1 MKKNLRLLL
10 SLFCALCVLLSPG
23 LPAAL
28 AAEGSLRYVVL
39 GDSIGYGAGVL
50 NPDEA
55 CYGRIV
61 ADTNGYD
68 YQNHAV
74 SGNRTDHLLRH
85 LKRSEVA
92 AAVQQ
97 ADIISISIG
106 GNDYLTDNV
115 TGLVLDATLCN
126 DYSRMDKITARLKE
140 NFAAIIGKI
149 RDLNP
154 DAVILMQTL
163 YNPGTGINKAP
174 YQAAVNRL
182 NDLIRAYLAAHPGAF
197 TIVDVAAAFG
207 TDRSYIAQDSIHP
220 SARGNER
227 IAQVILRALKQ
238 LGLGTKTE
246 PVVLHKG
253 VDQSDRS
260 LAALPLRLQMFRYLF
275 ALLRVYCTMPE

>member
-1 MKKNLRLLL
+1 MKTTRLLL
-10 SLFCALCVLLSPG
+10 SLLLS
-23 LPAAL
+23 LALTCACFAPAAFAVDVPL
-28 AAEGSLRYVVL
+28 QYVVL

-74 SGNRTDHLLRH
+74 SGNKTEHLLRH
-85 LKRSEVA
+85 LDRAEVS
-92 AAVQQ
+92 AAVKQ

-115 TGLVLDATLCN
+115 TGLVLDATFRN
-126 DYSRMDKITARLKE
+126 DYSRMDKITAQLKL
-140 NFAAIIGKI
+140 NFAAIIEKI
-149 RDLNP
+149 RALNP

-174 YQAAVNRL
+174 YQAATNRL
-182 NDLIRAYLAAHPGAF
+182 NDLIRDYLASHPGAF

-207 TDRSYIAQDSIHP
+207 TDRTYIAQDSIHP

-227 IAQVILRALKQ
+227 IAEVILRTLKT
-238 LGLGTKTE
+238 LGLGDATV

-253 VDQSDRS
+253 VDQNDHS
-260 LAALPLRLQMFRYLF
+260 LSAIPLRLQMFRYLF
-275 ALLRVYCTMPE
+275 ELMRYYMTMQK

>member
-1 MKKNLRLLL
+1 MKTTRFLLSLLCVLTLLL
-10 SLFCALCVLLSPG
+10 SLCA
-23 LPAAL
+23 PAAF
-28 AAEGSLRYVVL
+28 AADAPLQYVVL

-61 ADTNGYD
+61 ADTNGYA

-74 SGNRTDHLLRH
+74 SGNRTDHLLAH
-85 LKRSEVA
+85 LDHAEVT
-92 AAVQQ
+92 AAVKN

-115 TGLVLDATLCN
+115 TGLVLDATFRN
-126 DYSRMDKITARLKE
+126 DYSQMDKITAQLKL
-140 NFAAIIGKI
+140 NFAAIIEKI
-149 RDLNP
+149 RGLNP

-163 YNPGTGINKAP
+163 YNPGKGINKAP
-174 YQAAVNRL
+174 YQAATNRL

-207 TDRSYIAQDSIHP
+207 TDRTYIAQDSIHP

-227 IAQVILRALKQ
+227 IAEVILRTLKT
-238 LGLGTKTE
+238 LGLGDATV

-253 VDQSDRS
+253 VDQNDHS
-260 LAALPLRLQMFRYLF
+260 LSAIPLRLQMFRYLF
-275 ALLRVYCTMPE
+275 ELMRYYMTMQK

>member
-1 MKKNLRLLL
+1 MKTTRFLLSLLCILTLLL
-10 SLFCALCVLLSPG
+10 SLCA
-23 LPAAL
+23 PAAF
-28 AAEGSLRYVVL
+28 AADAPLRYVVL

-74 SGNRTDHLLRH
+74 SGNKTEHLLRH
-85 LKRSEVA
+85 LDRAEVS
-92 AAVQQ
+92 AAVRE

-115 TGLVLDATLCN
+115 TGLVLDATFCN
-126 DYSRMDKITARLKE
+126 DYSRMDKITARLKL
-140 NFAAIIGKI
+140 NFAAIIEKI
-149 RDLNP
+149 RALNP

-174 YQAAVNRL
+174 YQAATNRL
-182 NDLIRAYLAAHPGAF
+182 NDLIRAYLASHPGAF

-207 TDRSYIAQDSIHP
+207 FDRNYIAQDSIHP
-220 SARGNER
+220 SAKGNER
-227 IAQVILRALKQ
+227 IAEVILRTLKT
-238 LGLGTKTE
+238 LGLGDATV

-253 VDQSDRS
+253 VDQNDHS
-260 LAALPLRLQMFRYLF
+260 LSALPLRLQMFRYLF
-275 ALLRVYCTMPE
+275 ELMRYYMTMQ

>member
-1 MKKNLRLLL
+1 MKAFQKTLAVL
-10 SLFCALCVLLSPG
+10 CALCVLLLAG

-28 AAEGSLRYVVL
+28 AAETPLQYVVL

-61 ADTNGYD
+61 ADTNGYAF
-68 YQNHAV
+68 QNHAV

-85 LKRSEVA
+85 LKRPEVA
-92 AAVQQ
+92 AAVQA
-97 ADIISISIG
+97 ADIISLSIG

-115 TGLVLDATLCN
+115 TGLVLDATFRN
-126 DYSRMDKITARLKE
+126 DYSRMDKITAQLKV
-140 NFAAIIGKI
+140 NFAAIIETI
-149 RDLNP
+149 RGLNP
-154 DAVILMQTL
+154 DAALLVQTL
-163 YNPGTGINKAP
+163 YNPGTGLNKAP

-182 NDLIRAYLAAHPGAF
+182 NDLIRAYLAANPGAF

-207 TDRSYIAQDSIHP
+207 PDRSYIAQDSIHP

-227 IAQVILRALKQ
+227 IAQVILQTLRQ
-238 LGLGTKTE
+238 LGLGEKTE

-253 VDQSDRS
+253 VDQNDRS
-260 LAALPLRLQMFRYLF
+260 LAAIPLRLQMICYLF
-275 ALLRVYCTMPE
+275 ELLQVYRTMPK

>member
-1 MKKNLRLLL
+1 MKPTRALL
-10 SLFCALCVLLSPG
+10 CALCVLCLLVS
-23 LPAAL
+23 LCAPAAL
-28 AAEGSLRYVVL
+28 AAESPLQYVVL

-61 ADTNGYD
+61 ADTNGYA

-85 LKRSEVA
+85 LKRPEVA
-92 AAVQQ
+92 AAVKQ
-97 ADIISISIG
+97 ADVISISIG

-126 DYSRMDKITARLKE
+126 DYSRMDRITAQLKE
-140 NFAAIIGKI
+140 NFAAIIETI
-149 RDLNP
+149 RSLNP
-154 DAVILMQTL
+154 DAAILMQTL

-227 IAQVILRALKQ
+227 IAQVILRALRQ
-238 LGLGTKTE
+238 LGLGEKTE

-275 ALLRVYCTMPE
+275 SLLRVYRTMPE